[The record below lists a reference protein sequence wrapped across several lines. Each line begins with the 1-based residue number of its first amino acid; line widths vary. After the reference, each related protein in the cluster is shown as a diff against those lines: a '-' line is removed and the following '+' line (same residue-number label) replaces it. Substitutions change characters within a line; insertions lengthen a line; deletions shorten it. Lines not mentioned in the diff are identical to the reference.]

1 MLLAIASCSQET
13 DNGNVLWLTAGEP
26 EVDAE
31 VMIDTTIDLKNDGFI
46 IRDTPEGRKIMAKTQ
61 IGAMTF
67 LLKGRCHGGTDT
79 IFP

>member
-61 IGAMTF
+61 IGAMYG
-67 LLKGRCHGGTDT
+67 K
-79 IFP
+79 